1 MKNTEEVG
9 PQPSKG
15 CVPSTHLLGAHLA
28 PAVDDA
34 GLPAAV
40 PQQVLPQV
48 AARLFKALA
57 SEQEQHYNHRKNKSS
72 MQGGKALV
80 RKQHPLLRPLAS
92 LWEQERDREMG
103 TSLAQKSQCPPAA
116 RKHNHQ

>member
-15 CVPSTHLLGAHLA
+15 CVPSTHLLGPHLA

-34 GLPAAV
+34 GLPTAV

-57 SEQEQHYNHRKNKSS
+57 SEQEQHYNHRKQQIFHAGGQSS
-72 MQGGKALV
+72 CQEAVSSAETISK
-80 RKQHPLLRPLAS
+80 PLGAG
-92 LWEQERDREMG
+92 EG
-103 TSLAQKSQCPPAA
+103 
-116 RKHNHQ
+116 